1 MATPRGTIIAYT
13 SARRNLDLGDWSNID
28 IVLRRSTDSGRTWE
42 PSRRIA
48 GDSNG
53 TTDNPVAIV
62 DHQTGVIHFLFQ
74 ENYAHC
80 FYLRSTDD
88 GRSFSNPVDITYVL
102 EQFRRDYDWHV
113 IAPGPGHAIR
123 LRNGRL
129 LVPIWMS
136 IGNQEAPNVRAHRPS
151 AVATIYSDDHR
162 RTWERGDII
171 DNSSDEIPNPD
182 ESSAVQLAD
191 GRLMMNTRN
200 ESPRHRRIISI
211 SPDGISHWSTPK
223 FDEHLYEPVCEVGYV
238 RRDLALSRRT
248 TATAFSFRI
257 QIAKTLPA
265 LGPTSTTNA
274 RI

>member
-53 TTDNPVAIV
+53 TTDNPVTIV

-171 DNSSDEIPNPD
+171 DNSSDEVPNPN

-211 SPDGISHWSTPK
+211 SPDGISHWSTAN
-223 FDEHLYEPVCEVGYV
+223 L
-238 RRDLALSRRT
+238 LT
-248 TATAFSFRI
+248 FSELDG
-257 QIAKTLPA
+257 ASL
-265 LGPTSTTNA
+265 
-274 RI
+274 